1 MRPVH
6 SDHARR
12 GSLIVMA
19 TTSKNSRA
27 ATNWMG
33 EILIVDDEP
42 DICAAVQDLLQDEGY
57 TTRMASDTDSALAAL
72 AERMPSLVLLDIW
85 LRNGER
91 EGIDLL
97 ETIGTRFQGLPV
109 VMISGH
115 GSVRTAVDA
124 MNLGAVDFLEKP
136 FDSGLLLHVVKRS
149 LETQHLRRENAALAN
164 RTGTTDAIVGTSPA
178 IRALKNAIARVA
190 TTNSRV
196 LITGEPGSGK
206 ETAARAIHAQ
216 SHRRNAPF
224 VVMNA
229 PRTSA
234 DRFEEELFGREDESG
249 RILRVGLLE
258 QAHGG
263 TLFVDEVAEMSMDAQ
278 SWLLRALQNPSFL
291 RVGGQTPVKVD
302 VRVVASTSVDPETY
316 IRQER
321 LSASLYYRINV
332 VPIRVPSLAE
342 RREDIPALAWHCM
355 TQCARALGRPPR
367 PIDEEAEARLQAYNW
382 RGNVRQLRN
391 VIERVLILAP
401 DSEASPVRAS
411 MLPDDV
417 LYEHGETGG
426 GFGTDSIMSHPLKAA
441 REQFE
446 RQYLSSQ
453 LARFGGNITRTAA
466 FVGMERTSLH
476 RKLRLLGIS
485 DEAGSKQEAP

>member
-1 MRPVH
+1 MRALDP
-6 SDHARR
+6 DHAGR
-12 GSLIVMA
+12 GRLTAMA
-19 TTSKNSRA
+19 ARKRPA
-27 ATNWMG
+27 PGNWKG
-33 EILIVDDEP
+33 EVLIVDDEP

-57 TTRMASDTDSALAAL
+57 SSRTASDTDSALAAL
-72 AERMPSLVLLDIW
+72 GERVPSLVLLDIW

-97 ETIGTRFQGLPV
+97 QTIGRRFRDLPV

-136 FDSGLLLHVVKRS
+136 FDGGLLLHVIGRS
-149 LETQHLRRENAALAN
+149 LETRQLRRENAALVD
-164 RTGTTDAIVGTSPA
+164 RTGATDVIVGQSPA
-178 IRALKNAIARVA
+178 IRTLKNAIARVA

-196 LITGEPGSGK
+196 LITGAPGSGK

-216 SHRRNAPF
+216 SHRRSAPF

-229 PRTSA
+229 PRTAA
-234 DRFEEELFGREDESG
+234 DRFEEELFGREDDDG
-249 RILRVGLLE
+249 RVLRVGLLE

-278 SWLLRALQNPSFL
+278 AWLLRALQNPSFM

-302 VRVVASTSVDPETY
+302 VRVIGSTGVDPERY
-316 IRQER
+316 IRQDR

-342 RREDIPALAWHCM
+342 RREDIPALARHCM
-355 TQCARALGRPPR
+355 AQCARALGRPPR
-367 PIDEEAEARLQAYNW
+367 PIDEEAEARLQAHNW

-391 VIERVLILAP
+391 VIERILILAP

-411 MLPDDV
+411 MLPDDM
-417 LYEHGETGG
+417 LYERGEGG
-426 GFGTDSIMSHPLKAA
+426 GFGADPIMSHPLKTA

-485 DEAGSKQEAP
+485 DENGTKQEAP

>member
-1 MRPVH
+1 MRALNA
-6 SDHARR
+6 DLAGRGCLITMAAARKR
-12 GSLIVMA
+12 
-19 TTSKNSRA
+19 SKPA
-27 ATNWMG
+27 NWKG
-33 EILIVDDEP
+33 EVLIVDDEP
-42 DICAAVQDLLQDEGY
+42 DICGAVQDLLQDEGY
-57 TTRMASDTDSALAAL
+57 STRTANDTDSALAAL
-72 AERMPSLVLLDIW
+72 AERVPSLVLLDIW

-97 ETIGTRFQGLPV
+97 QTVGSRFRDLPV

-136 FDSGLLLHVVKRS
+136 FDSGLLLHVIGRS
-149 LETQHLRRENAALAN
+149 LETQQLRRENAALVD
-164 RTGTTDAIVGTSPA
+164 RTGATDVIVGNSPA

-196 LITGEPGSGK
+196 LITGAPGSGK
-206 ETAARAIHAQ
+206 ETAARAIHGQ
-216 SHRRNAPF
+216 SHRRSAPF

-229 PRTSA
+229 PRTAA
-234 DRFEEELFGREDESG
+234 DRFEEELFGREDEGG
-249 RILRVGLLE
+249 RVLRVGLLE

-278 SWLLRALQNPSFL
+278 AWLLRALQNPSFM

-302 VRVVASTSVDPETY
+302 VRVIASTSVDPETY
-316 IRQER
+316 IRQDR

-342 RREDIPALAWHCM
+342 RREDIPALARHCM
-355 TQCARALGRPPR
+355 AQCARALGRPPR
-367 PIDEEAEARLQAYNW
+367 PIDAEAEARMQAHNW
-382 RGNVRQLRN
+382 QGNVRQLRN

-417 LYEHGETGG
+417 LYERGETGG
-426 GFGTDSIMSHPLKAA
+426 GFGADPIMSHPLKTA

-485 DEAGSKQEAP
+485 DESGPKQEAP